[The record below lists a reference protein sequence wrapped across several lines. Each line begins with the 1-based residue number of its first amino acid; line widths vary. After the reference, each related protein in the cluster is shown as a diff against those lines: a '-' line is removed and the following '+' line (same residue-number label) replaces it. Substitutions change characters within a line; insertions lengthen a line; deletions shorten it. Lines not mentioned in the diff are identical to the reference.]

1 MALSQSIA
9 EGAPLYACPLCSV
22 PVYLVSRKEKR
33 KFFFR
38 HVLELGA
45 PRELLHNS

>member
-1 MALSQSIA
+1 MTN
-9 EGAPLYACPLCSV
+9 ACPLCGV

-38 HVLELGA
+38 HVLEDGRS
-45 PRELLHNS
+45 PREREIR